1 MSSLCAAEAAFT
13 RAEFAAAIDFAASK
27 IISSKLRFSSASCQQ
42 KHNPHK
48 VHITINSPLAI
59 MYVTNETARGK
70 RKLLTKT

>member
-42 KHNPHK
+42 KHNPHMA
-48 VHITINSPLAI
+48 HITINSPLVI
-59 MYVTNETARGK
+59 VYGEWG
-70 RKLLTKT
+70 L